1 MEVKKSF
8 KEIIASEQPVLVDF
22 FATWCGPCKAMNPVV
37 KELAQE
43 MSGSAKVIKIDIDK
57 NQQAAMQYGVRAVP
71 TFMIFKEGEV
81 VWQHTGGTSLINLK
95 QAVSRFA

>member
-81 VWQHTGGTSLINLK
+81 VWQHTGGTSKSNLK